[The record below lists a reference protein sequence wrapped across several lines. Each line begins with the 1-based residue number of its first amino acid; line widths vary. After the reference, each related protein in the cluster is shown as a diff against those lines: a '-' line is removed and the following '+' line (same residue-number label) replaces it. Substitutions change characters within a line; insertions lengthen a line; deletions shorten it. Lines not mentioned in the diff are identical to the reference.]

1 LVDYAPV
8 TRERLEERLEEVRLR
23 IGRAAEHAGRDP
35 EGVEILPVT
44 KGHAFALIREV
55 AHVGLA
61 RIGENRVDEAEEK
74 HAALGGKEGIA
85 WHMIGHLQR
94 NKAAGAT
101 RLFDVIESVDSVR
114 LARRLSLM
122 AERSER
128 AELEVLIEVNTSGE
142 ASKSG
147 FEVDDLVENVREICD
162 LPRLKVCGLMTMAPF
177 TSDTGALRAT
187 FRDARKLFERYGD
200 EIEKFEPI
208 TLSMGMSNDFE
219 IAVEEGSTRVRLGTV
234 LLGERPQP

>member
-1 LVDYAPV
+1 V
-8 TRERLEERLEEVRLR
+8 TREKLQERLEEVRIR
-23 IGRAAEHAGRDP
+23 IGRAAERAGRDP
-35 EGVEILPVT
+35 SGIELLPVT
-44 KGHAFALIREV
+44 KGHAFELVREV
-55 AHVGLA
+55 AAVGFN

-74 HAALGGKEGIA
+74 HAALGGKEGLA

-94 NKAAGAT
+94 NKAARAV
-101 RLFDVIESVDSVR
+101 RLFDVVESLDSVR

-128 AELEVLIEVNTSGE
+128 SQLEVLVEVNTSGE

-147 FEVDDLVENVREICD
+147 LESGDLVESVREICG
-162 LPRLKVCGLMTMAPF
+162 LPRLQVCGLMTMAPF
-177 TSDTGALRAT
+177 TSDTKVLRAT
-187 FRDARKLFERYGD
+187 FRDTSALFERCAQ
-200 EIEKFEPI
+200 EVEKFEPV

-234 LLGERPQP
+234 LLGERPEP